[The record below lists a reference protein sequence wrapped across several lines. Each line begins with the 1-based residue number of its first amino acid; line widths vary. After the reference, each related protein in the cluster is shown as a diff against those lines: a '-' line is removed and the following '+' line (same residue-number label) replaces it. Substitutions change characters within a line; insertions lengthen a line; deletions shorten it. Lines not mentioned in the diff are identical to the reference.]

1 MKARVIRL
9 ENTVQPY
16 AWGSLTA
23 IPELLGVP
31 PTGAPQAEL
40 WIGAHPLAPSTAG
53 GVALS
58 ALVSQRPDEMLGA
71 AVVARFGAS
80 LPFLLKVLAAA
91 QPLSLQAHPSRA
103 QAAAGF
109 AREEAAGVPRSA
121 PHRTYKD
128 PNHKPELICALTP
141 FKALCGFRDTKDS
154 LRFFHALACPA
165 LAPLIDTLQHRGL
178 RAAFELVMTMPEG
191 PRLVLVSDTVEACRT
206 RAPKDF
212 AAECVM
218 ASSLAERY
226 PGDAGVIG
234 ALLLNLVELK
244 PGQALALGAGNLH
257 AYLEGTGIELMANSD
272 NVLRGGLTPKHVDV
286 AELVHVLDFAE
297 GPATVLE
304 PRGAPEAVYVTPF
317 PDFRLSRLVPAGAAV
332 TLERWGPELWL
343 CVDGQVELNGAP
355 LPRGASA
362 FSPFADGPTT
372 VSGTGTAFR
381 ATINR

>member
-16 AWGSLTA
+16 AWGSTTA

-40 WIGAHPLAPSTAG
+40 WIGAHPLAPSRAG
-53 GVALS
+53 SLPLSTLIAQRLEGSLGAS
-58 ALVSQRPDEMLGA
+58 ALE
-71 AVVARFGAS
+71 RFGPS

-109 AREEAAGVPRSA
+109 AREEAAGVPLTA

-128 PNHKPELICALTP
+128 ANHKPELICALTP
-141 FKALCGFRDTKDS
+141 FTALCGFRDTKDT

-165 LAPLIDTLQHRGL
+165 LSPLIDALQHRGL
-178 RAAFELVMTMPEG
+178 RSTFELVMTLGPE
-191 PRLVLVSDTVEACRT
+191 PRAALVSGAVSACRA
-206 RAPKDF
+206 RPPQDF
-212 AAECVM
+212 AAECAM

-234 ALLLNLVELK
+234 ALLLNLVELE

-286 AELVHVLDFAE
+286 AELVRVLDFNE
-297 GPATVLE
+297 GPATILE
-304 PRGAPEAVYVTPF
+304 PRGTPEAVYVTPF
-317 PDFRLSRLVPAGAAV
+317 PDFRLSRLAPAGSSV
-332 TLERWGPELWL
+332 TVERWGPELWL
-343 CVDGQVELNGAP
+343 CVDGQVELDGAP

-362 FSPFADGPTT
+362 FSPFSDGPTT
-372 VSGTGTAFR
+372 VTGTGAAFR